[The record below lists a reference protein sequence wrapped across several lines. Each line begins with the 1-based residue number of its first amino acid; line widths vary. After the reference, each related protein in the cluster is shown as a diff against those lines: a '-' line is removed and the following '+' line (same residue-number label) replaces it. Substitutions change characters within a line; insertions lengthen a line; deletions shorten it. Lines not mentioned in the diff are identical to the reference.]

1 MSENLTSTP
10 EVEQQAVPNNQIQGV
25 NHAVDRNYF
34 PTINMA
40 LGKPNVTLNF
50 KYDAK
55 NKKMYTQQADFWN
68 PVNPTTQKK
77 WDDYKKKYRKNPYEI
92 AEQMV
97 MEEYAKFPDGTFK
110 YYISYMG
117 FKRVQGAD
125 GVEYL
130 VRTGFLHGISFMNM
144 EWKHPK
150 DNFDWHYEPIFDAK
164 VGSAGTGYNP
174 VYGEQVNSIKV
185 YHTPWNPDT
194 FDKSLRDIP
203 FPKNTS
209 IGLTLKVGVEGS
221 MGTTPI
227 PSLDAFRNKS
237 FDDLYLYA
245 KTGDR
250 SYLELT
256 KEEKDVVEAQTLKQ
270 SIKPKRK

>member
-1 MSENLTSTP
+1 MSENLTSEP
-10 EVEQQAVPNNQIQGV
+10 ELESRPLLNTQIQGEV
-25 NHAVDRNYF
+25 HAKDPNYF

-40 LGKPNVTLNF
+40 LGKPNVTINF

-55 NKKMYTQQADFWN
+55 NKKMYTQQAEFWN
-68 PVNPTTQKK
+68 PVDPITQKK
-77 WDDYKKKYRKNPYEI
+77 WDEYKKKYKKNSYEI
-92 AEQMV
+92 AEQMT
-97 MEEYAKFPDGTFK
+97 MEEFAKFPDGTFK

-125 GVEYL
+125 GNEYL
-130 VRTGFLHGISFMNM
+130 VRTGFLHGISFMNI
-144 EWKHPK
+144 EWKYPK

-164 VGSAGTGYNP
+164 VGTAGTGYNP
-174 VYGEQVNSIKV
+174 VYGEQINSIKV
-185 YHTPWNPDT
+185 FHTPWNPET

-237 FDDLYLYA
+237 FEDLYLYA

-250 SYLELT
+250 TYLEFS
-256 KEEKDVVEAQTLKQ
+256 KDEKAAIEGQKHKQ
-270 SIKPKRK
+270 NIKRK